1 MRIGALLGI
10 AVGVAACAEA
20 PSPLAPRALDTAPAL
35 SGDVS
40 STQTTLPFN
49 ASLWVP
55 CANGGAGEYVALS
68 GNVEFSTRD
77 VLDADGGT
85 HELKMMRPSG
95 VSGVGATT
103 GLNYRGTGMSFMSE
117 GVAAEGASVYTY
129 VNNFRIIGQGPGNNV
144 LVHAVVHETTNSDGE
159 VTAEVN
165 LSSSSCK

>member
-20 PSPLAPRALDTAPAL
+20 PSPVAPRALDTSPAL
-35 SGDVS
+35 SADVS

-68 GNVEFSTRD
+68 GNVEFSTHD

-85 HELKMMRPSG
+85 HERKMMRPSG

-103 GLNYRGTGMSFMSE
+103 GLHYRGTGMSFMSD
-117 GVAAEGASVYTY
+117 GVSDGASAYTY

-144 LVHAVVHETTNSDGE
+144 LVHAVVHQTLNAEGA